1 MAQSPPLLVSATL
14 FAIMFALGM
23 GLPLDGLGRWRQH
36 RRLLL
41 RGLIGTCLLVPV
53 EGCIALVHSF
63 HHAGLGF
70 AAFNAALGVE
80 FVEGFCLG

>member
-36 RRLLL
+36 RLLL
-41 RGLIGTCLLVPV
+41 PLLV
-53 EGCIALVHSF
+53 ERLDEMER
-63 HHAGLGF
+63 AGL
-70 AAFNAALGVE
+70 AGVAST
-80 FVEGFCLG
+80 FSPASRNRTLVEAEAVASYRFELR